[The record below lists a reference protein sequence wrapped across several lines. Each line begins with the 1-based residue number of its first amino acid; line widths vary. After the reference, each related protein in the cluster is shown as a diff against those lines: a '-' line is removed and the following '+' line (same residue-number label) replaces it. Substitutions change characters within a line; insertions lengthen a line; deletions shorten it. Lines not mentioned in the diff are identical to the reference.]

1 MLAKNRTKFLTFS
14 LGMML
19 TSFIFT
25 LSPLVTQWYRLGINY
40 LTLMVAWAPLWM
52 TIGAFTSARISDIL
66 GRKKSYYFNLAFLA
80 VGDLIFAVFRNV
92 NATFAGLAFL
102 IIGAGGE
109 YSSIMSSTHEVF
121 ESSSRGTAMLLEL
134 NFINVGGAVAALSLL
149 ILGDRP
155 VSVQRESISII
166 MTLMLI
172 AVLASRPSVK
182 ESRVWKAVKERGSTM
197 SGPSIRF
204 RLAVITITSLAE
216 VVGFN
221 LMVSAL
227 GPYFFPRYTS
237 LLIFLGNATE
247 AFVGISA
254 IFLDRFS
261 RRIVLALAAIGG
273 TAVFTFIYLTSA
285 LWVHNIISLLIPFI
299 VYNGFISILYM
310 TVNTL
315 NGELWPTGLRATYT
329 ALVSSI
335 TIGALVPL
343 ELLLP
348 RLGFTIYMDVAMG
361 TWTCGSVAAL
371 SWLKWGT
378 ETGKGM
384 DVLEASG
391 EKLNAT

>member
-1 MLAKNRTKFLTFS
+1 MLTKNRTKFLTFS
-14 LGMML
+14 VGMML

-25 LSPLVTQWYRLGINY
+25 LSPLVTQWYKLGINY

-52 TIGAFTSARISDIL
+52 TIGAFASARISDIF
-66 GRKKSYYFNLAFLA
+66 GRKKSYYFNLVFLTL
-80 VGDLIFAVFRNV
+80 GDAIFAILRSV
-92 NATFAGLAFL
+92 NATFAGLALL

-121 ESSSRGTAMLLEL
+121 ESASRGTAMLLEL

-149 ILGDRP
+149 ILGNKP
-155 VSVQRESISII
+155 VSVQRETISML
-166 MTLMLI
+166 MTFMLI
-172 AVLASRPSVK
+172 AVLTSRPSVK
-182 ESRVWKAVKERGSTM
+182 ESRIWKAVKERGSTM
-197 SGPSIRF
+197 SGPSMRF
-204 RLAVITITSLAE
+204 RLVVITITSLAE

-227 GPYFFPRYTS
+227 GPYFFPKYTS

-247 AFVGISA
+247 AVVGMSA

-261 RRIVLALAAIGG
+261 RRIVLAVATFGG
-273 TAVFTFIYLTSA
+273 TAVFAFIYLTSA
-285 LWVHNIISLLIPFI
+285 LWIHNIVSILIPFI
-299 VYNGFISILYM
+299 AYNSFISILYM

-329 ALVSSI
+329 ALVSSV

-348 RLGFTIYMDVAMG
+348 RLGFTVYMSVAMG
-361 TWTCGSVAAL
+361 TWVFGSAAAL
-371 SWLKWGT
+371 SWLKWGI